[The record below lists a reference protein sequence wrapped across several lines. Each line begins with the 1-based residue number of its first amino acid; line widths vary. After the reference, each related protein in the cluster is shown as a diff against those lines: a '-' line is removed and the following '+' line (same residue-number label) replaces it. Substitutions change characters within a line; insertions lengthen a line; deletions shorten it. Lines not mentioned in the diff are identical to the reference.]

1 MKNKLIKIKALH
13 NFLQTQVS
21 IEHGISTLRKD
32 KMHWPTGVLIEQGS
46 AHDWLEDAI
55 LLESEAHAKAV
66 VAAIREC
73 AAKLGWDVV

>member
-1 MKNKLIKIKALH
+1 MKNKLIKIKAMH

-32 KMHWPTGVLIEQGS
+32 KMHWPTGVLIEQGP

-66 VAAIREC
+66 VAAIRKC

>member
-1 MKNKLIKIKALH
+1 MKNKLIKIKAMH

-32 KMHWPTGVLIEQGS
+32 ETHWPTGVLIEQGP

>member
-21 IEHGISTLRKD
+21 IEHGISKT
-32 KMHWPTGVLIEQGS
+32 HWPTGVLIEQGP

>member
-1 MKNKLIKIKALH
+1 MKNKLIKIKAMH

-21 IEHGISTLRKD
+21 IEHGRSTLRKD
-32 KMHWPTGVLIEQGS
+32 ETHWPSGVLIEQGL

>member
-1 MKNKLIKIKALH
+1 MKNKLIKIKAMH

-21 IEHGISTLRKD
+21 IEHGISRKD
-32 KMHWPTGVLIEQGS
+32 ETHWPTGVLIEQGP

>member
-13 NFLQTQVS
+13 NFLQTEVS
-21 IEHGISTLRKD
+21 ITLRKD
-32 KMHWPTGVLIEQGS
+32 ETHWPTGVLIEQGL
-46 AHDWLEDAI
+46 AHDLLEDAI

>member
-1 MKNKLIKIKALH
+1 MKNKLIKIKAMH

-21 IEHGISTLRKD
+21 IEHGISK
-32 KMHWPTGVLIEQGS
+32 KHWPTGVLIEQGP

>member
-1 MKNKLIKIKALH
+1 LNR
-13 NFLQTQVS
+13 VS
-21 IEHGISTLRKD
+21 DDDL
-32 KMHWPTGVLIEQGS
+32 
-46 AHDWLEDAI
+46 LEDAI